1 MNDRLK
7 QAIGHGTAIKQE
19 RDEAAAKRKQEQEEV
34 ARAAVDRT
42 TAYWIRELAQNDY
55 LYSKIR
61 DAVAA
66 GETSFVIK
74 GGKELVNV
82 INAAYPGVHA
92 RYDSSEKSQG
102 PVIESVTVTWDT
114 PAEEPSEPLVKPA
127 STS

>member
-19 RDEAAAKRKQEQEEV
+19 REEAAAKRKQEQEEV
-34 ARAAVDRT
+34 ARAAVDRN
-42 TAYWIRELAQNDY
+42 TAYWKRELAQNDY

-66 GETSFVIK
+66 GETSFVIR

-92 RYDSSEKSQG
+92 RYDSGEINVNSEVQSQG

-114 PAEEPSEPLVKPA
+114 PPAEEKPR
-127 STS
+127 